1 MLIKNVFTLMW
12 LGFIVPINAIHAE
25 IPVAV
30 LTKTSSACAIAS
42 NGNANPLVDCFYQQ
56 IELIDKYIDSNL
68 RFAPIV
74 KKEQWQQM
82 KKRSINNVS
91 LRIMMQKI
99 HLIMW
104 AMWVVLEMSTL
115 ALIESYL
122 NLKEKASDK

>member
-1 MLIKNVFTLMW
+1 MLIKNVFTLMS

-82 KKRSINNVS
+82 KKKIDKQCKSENNDAEDPFNNVGYVGCIRNEHS
-91 LRIMMQKI
+91 RFNREL
-99 HLIMW
+99 
-104 AMWVVLEMSTL
+104 
-115 ALIESYL
+115 
-122 NLKEKASDK
+122 LKFKGEGK

>member
-82 KKRSINNVS
+82 KKKIDKQCKSENNDAEDPFNNVGYVG
-91 LRIMMQKI
+91 L
-99 HLIMW
+99 
-104 AMWVVLEMSTL
+104 
-115 ALIESYL
+115 Y
-122 NLKEKASDK
+122 